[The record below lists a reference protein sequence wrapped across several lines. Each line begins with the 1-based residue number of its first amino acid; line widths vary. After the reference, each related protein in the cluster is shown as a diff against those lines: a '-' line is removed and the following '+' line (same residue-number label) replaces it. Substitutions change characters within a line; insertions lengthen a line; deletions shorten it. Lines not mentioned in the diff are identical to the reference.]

1 MDYTSFLIK
10 KKRKKKGPN
19 QWITIKNQGY
29 LSDKT
34 KKKHDERRKKC
45 GKKKEKTN
53 RVEKQTV
60 QKFKE
65 KVVFTDNNKLKHCV
79 CFSSKLF

>member
-1 MDYTSFLIK
+1 MT
-10 KKRKKKGPN
+10 REE
-19 QWITIKNQGY
+19 KNV
-29 LSDKT
+29 
-34 KKKHDERRKKC
+34 E
-45 GKKKEKTN
+45 KKEKTN